1 MEFKIV
7 NICFEYSSKEYQYL
21 LESTDDVKIGATYKI
36 PSGVNKYGT
45 MFKYIKVKSI
55 QTVNVLPSIVTSGVK
70 LNSKN
75 YMANTYR
82 IADERLKT
90 LRAVKP
96 ITMPTPT
103 PVVVATP
110 KPVEVQTPTIEQT
123 TISQEVWDRING
135 YAEKY
140 YTYRNKCYTRR
151 MWRVSLPYGIVYK
164 KNIKKL
170 RQTISDLKII
180 LKQYNRNRILVSNRN
195 QILTLEDLNASDSWA
210 CTQN

>member
-1 MEFKIV
+1 MEFKIA

-21 LESTDDVKIGATYKI
+21 LESTDDVKIGAIYKI

-90 LRAVKP
+90 LRAAKP
-96 ITMPTPT
+96 IAMPTPT

-110 KPVEVQTPTIEQT
+110 KPVITTQPLSMIEQRT
-123 TISQEVWDRING
+123 LQ
-135 YAEKY
+135 KY
-140 YTYRNKCYTRR
+140 
-151 MWRVSLPYGIVYK
+151 
-164 KNIKKL
+164 
-170 RQTISDLKII
+170 
-180 LKQYNRNRILVSNRN
+180 LKQYCKNHDRMVKFRYGTKRYQRAYKNCVS
-195 QILTLEDLNASDSWA
+195 IGEKI
-210 CTQN
+210 QNIAKQHNITFLKCGKHGEIPVENIR